1 MASVVVS
8 MLAIQLKDY
17 GIQSNPSCTTPTGK
31 FISTAEPPV
40 SNRKKTETK
49 KPIKFA
55 SIIKP
60 NNLSESGPK
69 LNKNIQIA

>member
-1 MASVVVS
+1 MKLLSNKNKGYVIWQFS
-8 MLAIQLKDY
+8 KY
-17 GIQSNPSCTTPTGK
+17 GLIHPAPHPLESLS
-31 FISTAEPPV
+31 A
-40 SNRKKTETK
+40 TK

-69 LNKNIQIA
+69 LNKKHTNRMNF